1 MTTDQVNR
9 RAVSRHRRG
18 IKAAGGG
25 YDPFVEPALE
35 WRASTMQA
43 CGLYPFA
50 VGGESPMVGVPLGRN
65 LLTGATV
72 CCDPLS
78 WFRPARILP
87 TPSAF
92 VLGLPALG
100 KSTLVRRQLIGLAAR
115 GVTAICAGDLKPD
128 YADVVRALGGQVI
141 QMGRGRGS
149 INPLDPGT
157 LADAACRLVGQPA
170 HQLREE
176 AHARRLNM
184 VQALLAMIRGQ
195 RGTDTERAVLSAA
208 LRLLIGSH
216 RADRPPVLADL
227 VQMLDQGPDPVRLPT
242 LDRGDDDTYR
252 SVVDPLQRSLIAL
265 IDGELGAVFAGQ
277 TSTRLSLDSPAVCV
291 DVSGLAGHDETLT
304 AAVLL
309 ATWNETYGTV
319 WAANALADAGVAPQ
333 RHTLVVLDE
342 LWRVLSA
349 GPGMVDRINFLGRTN
364 RQDGVGQ
371 IAITHTIA
379 DLNALELA
387 QDRAKARGFIER
399 SALLMLGGLP
409 MHELDEIDAG
419 IVRLTGAEK
428 ALVSS
433 WHTPTSIARNTAP
446 PGRGKFLLKVA
457 NRPGIP
463 VQVLLTDAE
472 IRADVHNTDKR
483 WKDHE

>member
-1 MTTDQVNR
+1 MSARVAD
-9 RAVSRHRRG
+9 RATVSRFARG
-18 IKAAGGG
+18 IKAPGGG
-25 YDPFVEPALE
+25 YDPFVEPAPE

-65 LLTGATV
+65 MLTGATV

-78 WFRPARILP
+78 WFRPGRILP
-87 TPSAF
+87 NPSAF

-100 KSTLVRRQLIGLAAR
+100 KSTLVRRQVIGLAAA

-141 QMGRGRGS
+141 EMGRGRGS

-157 LADAACRLVGQPA
+157 LAEAADRLTGKAA

-176 AHARRLNM
+176 AHARRVNM

-195 RGTDTERAVLSAA
+195 RSTDTERAVLSAA
-208 LRLLIGSH
+208 LRVL
-216 RADRPPVLADL
+216 ADQHAATDPPVLADL
-227 VQMLDQGPDPVRLPT
+227 VALLDAAPEPVRAPT
-242 LDRGDDDTYR
+242 LDRGDDDAYR
-252 SVVDPLQRSLIAL
+252 QVVDPLQRSLIAL
-265 IDGELGAVFAGQ
+265 IDGELGGVFAAQ
-277 TSTRLSLDSPAVCV
+277 TSTRLSLDAPAVCV
-291 DVSGLAGHDETLT
+291 DVSGLAGHDEMLT

-309 ATWNETYGTV
+309 ATWNEAYGTV

-333 RHTLVVLDE
+333 RHTLVILDE

-371 IAITHTIA
+371 IAITHTMA
-379 DLNALELA
+379 DLNALPSES
-387 QDRAKARGFIER
+387 DRTQARGFIER

-409 MHELDEIDAG
+409 MHELDEIDAK
-419 IVRLTGAEK
+419 IVRLTTAEK
-428 ALVSS
+428 DLVSS
-433 WHTPTSIARNTAP
+433 WHTPTSIARSSAP
-446 PGRGKFLLKVA
+446 PGRGKFLVKVA

-472 IRADVHNTDKR
+472 RVADVHNTDKR
-483 WKDHE
+483 WAD